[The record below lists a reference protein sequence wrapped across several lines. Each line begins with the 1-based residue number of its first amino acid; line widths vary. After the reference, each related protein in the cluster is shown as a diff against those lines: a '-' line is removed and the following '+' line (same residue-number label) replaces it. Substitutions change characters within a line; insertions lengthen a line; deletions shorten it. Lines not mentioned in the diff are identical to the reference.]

1 MILSNLAT
9 GLKQRDW
16 GTVAVE
22 VLIVVVGIFIGL
34 QVNDW
39 NQARID
45 RADIAEYMERVQG
58 DLNRDADFFA
68 FLANKA
74 SAKREALA
82 TLKKIIARNRSSD
95 EDAESIFGLLSDSVP
110 MGFEFPEVQTVTF
123 LDLRGSG
130 KLTLIEDAELRR
142 QLSFYY
148 QESVHRSDRVES
160 RITGYA
166 AAVYQ
171 MLDPRTRLVGRDS
184 ELHYEPPDGDNED
197 FDLQAAA
204 AAKKT
209 ADSQLPDGRAP
220 SSAPAA
226 LSQSPQPVH
235 PGPRTTRPGVA
246 PVCSPSL
253 STCTPFTITCSTP
266 LEY

>member
-95 EDAESIFGLLSDSVP
+95 EDPESIFGLLSDSVP

-123 LDLRGSG
+123 LDLRSSG

-204 AAKKT
+204 ADFLIAAREDRFSNLLT
-209 ADSQLPDGRAP
+209 AEQNYTEFLTAQVNIQLEEIRALQQAV
-220 SSAPAA
+220 SDAS
-226 LSQSPQPVH
+226 
-235 PGPRTTRPGVA
+235 GETRH
-246 PVCSPSL
+246 
-253 STCTPFTITCSTP
+253 
-266 LEY
+266 

>member
-34 QVNDW
+34 QVDDW

-58 DLNRDADFFA
+58 DLNRDTDFFA

-82 TLKKIIARNRSSD
+82 TLKKIIARNRPSD
-95 EDAESIFGLLSDSVP
+95 EDPESIFGLLSDSVP

-123 LDLRGSG
+123 LDLRSSG
-130 KLTLIEDAELRR
+130 KLTRIEDAELRR

-204 AAKKT
+204 ADFLIAAREDRFSNLLT
-209 ADSQLPDGRAP
+209 AEQNYTEFLTAQVNIQREEIRALQQAV
-220 SSAPAA
+220 SNA
-226 LSQSPQPVH
+226 
-235 PGPRTTRPGVA
+235 GGEENR
-246 PVCSPSL
+246 
-253 STCTPFTITCSTP
+253 
-266 LEY
+266 

>member
-34 QVNDW
+34 QVDDW

-95 EDAESIFGLLSDSVP
+95 EDPESIFGLLSDSVP

-204 AAKKT
+204 ADFLIAAREDRFSNLLT
-209 ADSQLPDGRAP
+209 AEQNYTEFLTAQVNIQREEIRALQQAV
-220 SSAPAA
+220 SNA
-226 LSQSPQPVH
+226 
-235 PGPRTTRPGVA
+235 GGEENR
-246 PVCSPSL
+246 
-253 STCTPFTITCSTP
+253 
-266 LEY
+266 